1 MDFNQLFDLSG
12 RVAIVTGGNGGL
24 GLGMARGLASAG
36 ANIVVA
42 ARDAEKTA
50 AAVAELE
57 GLGVQAKGLVTDV
70 TREEAI
76 KKMVSDTV
84 DAFGRVDI
92 LVNNAGTVVR
102 KTPDQTSTEEWDL
115 VLDVNLRSAFLAARE
130 VYPHMKEQGGGKII
144 GIGSMYS
151 IFGGGGS
158 GAPYSASKGG
168 VVQLSKSLAVA
179 WAKDNIQSNAI
190 LPGWFMT
197 TLTSDIPVNQP
208 ERFQMISNRIPM
220 GRWGDVGELQG
231 TVVFLSSRASD
242 YVTGAVITVDGGF
255 FCYVSVVRLFCGEYS
270 NTCGTIAE

>member
-1 MDFNQLFDLSG
+1 MSVQRLFDLTG
-12 RVAIVTGGNGGL
+12 KVAIVTGGNGGL
-24 GLGMARGLASAG
+24 GLGMARGLAGAG
-36 ANIVVA
+36 ANIAVA
-42 ARDAEKTA
+42 ARDADKTA
-50 AAVAELE
+50 EAVAELE
-57 GLGVQAKGLVTDV
+57 SLGVQARGLTVDV
-70 TREEAI
+70 TQETEI
-76 KKMVSDTV
+76 KGMVADTL

-102 KTPDQTSTEEWDL
+102 KTPDQTTTEEWDL
-115 VLDVNLRSAFLAARE
+115 VLDVNLRGAFLAARE
-130 VYPHMKEQGGGKII
+130 VYPHMVNQGGGKII

-208 ERFQMISNRIPM
+208 ERFQMISNRIPA
-220 GRWGDVGELQG
+220 GRWGEVDELQG
-231 TVVFLSSRASD
+231 AVVFLSSAASD
-242 YVTGAVITVDGGF
+242 YITGAVLTVDGGF
-255 FCYVSVVRLFCGEYS
+255 SVM
-270 NTCGTIAE
+270 

>member
-84 DAFGRVDI
+84 EAFGRVDI

-208 ERFQMISNRIPM
+208 ERYQMISNRIPM
-220 GRWGDVGELQG
+220 GRWGDVDELQG

-255 FCYVSVVRLFCGEYS
+255 SVM
-270 NTCGTIAE
+270 

>member
-1 MDFNQLFDLSG
+1 MSVQRLFDLTG
-12 RVAIVTGGNGGL
+12 KVAIVTGGNGGL
-24 GLGMARGLASAG
+24 GLGMARGLAGAG
-36 ANIVVA
+36 ANISVA
-42 ARDAEKTA
+42 ARDADKTA
-50 AAVAELE
+50 EAVAELE
-57 GLGVQAKGLVTDV
+57 SLGVQAQGLTVDV
-70 TREEAI
+70 TQESEI
-76 KKMVSDTV
+76 KGMVADTL

-102 KTPDQTSTEEWDL
+102 KTPDQTTTEEWDL
-115 VLDVNLRSAFLAARE
+115 VLDVNLRGAFLAARE
-130 VYPHMKEQGGGKII
+130 VYPHMVNQGGGKII

-208 ERFQMISNRIPM
+208 ERFQMISNRIPA
-220 GRWGDVGELQG
+220 GRWGEVDELQG
-231 TVVFLSSRASD
+231 AVVFLSSAASN
-242 YVTGAVITVDGGF
+242 YITGAVLTVDGGF
-255 FCYVSVVRLFCGEYS
+255 SVM
-270 NTCGTIAE
+270 

>member
-1 MDFNQLFDLSG
+1 MDFGQLFDLTG
-12 RVAIVTGGNGGL
+12 KVAIVTGGNGGL
-24 GLGMARGLASAG
+24 GLGMARGLAAAG
-36 ANIVVA
+36 ANIAVA
-42 ARDAEKTA
+42 ARNAEKTA
-50 AAVAELE
+50 EATRELE
-57 GLGVQAKGLVTDV
+57 DMGVQAVGMTIDV
-70 TREEAI
+70 TQEAQI
-76 KKMVSDTV
+76 KQMVAETV
-84 DAFGRVDI
+84 SAFGRVDI

-115 VLDVNLRSAFLAARE
+115 VLDVNLRASFLAARE

-168 VVQLSKSLAVA
+168 VVQLAKSLAVA

-197 TLTSDIPVNQP
+197 ELTSDIPVNQP
-208 ERFQMISNRIPM
+208 ERFQMISNRIPT
-220 GRWGDVGELQG
+220 GRWGEVDELQG

-255 FCYVSVVRLFCGEYS
+255 SVM
-270 NTCGTIAE
+270 